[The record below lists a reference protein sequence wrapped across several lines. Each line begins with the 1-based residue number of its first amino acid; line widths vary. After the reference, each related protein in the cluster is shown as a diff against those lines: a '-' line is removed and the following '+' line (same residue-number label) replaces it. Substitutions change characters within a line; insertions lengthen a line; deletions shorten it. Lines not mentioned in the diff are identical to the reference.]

1 MYQFLEVFPS
11 PSGLCLT
18 LAPLL
23 LPLGAGMFVTSV
35 VVGSVAIVKPFTLTQ
50 RPFLRD
56 IIFYQIGVF
65 WTFVILWQNKV
76 TIYSAVGE
84 QAAVCTCFGTFL
96 NTGALICDVWL

>member
-56 IIFYQIGVF
+56 IIFYLIGVF

-84 QAAVCTCFGTFL
+84 
-96 NTGALICDVWL
+96 